1 MSIQAKRQV
10 EVHKQ
15 AVQAADA
22 LRRFCAGQNIAL
34 PAAEVAAL
42 RAAAV
47 AAKSADPLPPP
58 KVAAQFDRL
67 LAAFAG
73 APAGG
78 GQAARAAAKRPPSA
92 QTGTEPPRKA
102 KRQA

>member
-1 MSIQAKRQV
+1 MSVQAKRQV

-78 GQAARAAAKRPPSA
+78 KRQPSA